1 MLRLLTRSVGR
12 PAPVPITSFS
22 RSALRF
28 RSTSEWGERKEPTR
42 PKAPRD
48 PVSRDV
54 ARARQNA
61 ARGGTPWREMKDHDI
76 ARAGKVAQDEAARI
90 KLAELHRKQS
100 EDRLAEVLAAH
111 RDTPPLSAESLPGI
125 VSDLPP
131 DVSLHQAHISEA
143 VVAMRD
149 ALDDLDV
156 HAFGCTWLGLMEART
171 YIALTDTD
179 WASLNRRLADG
190 LRGSEQQQFRGELH
204 GHLSGLV
211 YRDPEVFQAVCHFV
225 VEAAA
230 HHHWESLLETLFEL
244 LRSNYAAISMMLFEA
259 YKARGIVVDG
269 IDLSLANSQE
279 RADRL
284 AARLK
289 SEGMRPLILT
299 YVAALTILDKFD
311 ESTSKTLLGL
321 NHDGILRRFTRLND
335 LWQVQRRVL
344 EGRHDTNIIMRMME
358 EDMPALY
365 DTVPLLALETTSS
378 CLAQNASKMPELAP
392 GIQRY
397 LDVLW
402 QRMLSMGAS
411 RTASAVYIRLQ
422 TLLTMSQLEGFQAT
436 ATTLLSRLRKARDPL
451 ADAAVVTQLI
461 AFQLR
466 IQNYDEALR
475 LLQGLGRF
483 DVHGGFSAVV
493 IRDLL
498 KLSCYAKYPH
508 AKQTKLVTEVLR
520 KIDPSRLGGTSRG
533 LLLRFLL
540 DGGHSIERA
549 CATLISSD
557 SLSTAYYYKVLRRL
571 TQPMRNI
578 RDIPVAYLEAAV
590 HILERHVPTNRAY
603 AGATYTVIWN
613 TVIKS
618 ISKSNATKGERATL
632 VQRALEC
639 FPDTCQTSERHRL
652 PLLRSVV
659 MFSLER
665 DDPFPELA
673 QRWWRKLYAM
683 ESGMF
688 DQTEIEAA
696 VVGFVHAGLV
706 ESAMEV
712 VQMACK
718 MIVVHPPLRSVLEER
733 DEWTTPEFE
742 DALHRAGVTH
752 AGGEMVDRLPRFG
765 DAYGRTGRDGDI
777 RVDEEWG
784 RQTWRDEDTDNMDE
798 AAEAAEEM
806 EVDEMGADDVLED
819 VE

>member
-1 MLRLLTRSVGR
+1 
-12 PAPVPITSFS
+12 
-22 RSALRF
+22 
-28 RSTSEWGERKEPTR
+28 
-42 PKAPRD
+42 
-48 PVSRDV
+48 
-54 ARARQNA
+54 
-61 ARGGTPWREMKDHDI
+61 
-76 ARAGKVAQDEAARI
+76 
-90 KLAELHRKQS
+90 
-100 EDRLAEVLAAH
+100 
-111 RDTPPLSAESLPGI
+111 
-125 VSDLPP
+125 
-131 DVSLHQAHISEA
+131 
-143 VVAMRD
+143 
-149 ALDDLDV
+149 
-156 HAFGCTWLGLMEART
+156 
-171 YIALTDTD
+171 
-179 WASLNRRLADG
+179 
-190 LRGSEQQQFRGELH
+190 
-204 GHLSGLV
+204 
-211 YRDPEVFQAVCHFV
+211 
-225 VEAAA
+225 
-230 HHHWESLLETLFEL
+230 
-244 LRSNYAAISMMLFEA
+244 
-259 YKARGIVVDG
+259 
-269 IDLSLANSQE
+269 
-279 RADRL
+279 
-284 AARLK
+284 
-289 SEGMRPLILT
+289 
-299 YVAALTILDKFD
+299 
-311 ESTSKTLLGL
+311 
-321 NHDGILRRFTRLND
+321 
-335 LWQVQRRVL
+335 
-344 EGRHDTNIIMRMME
+344 
-358 EDMPALY
+358 
-365 DTVPLLALETTSS
+365 
-378 CLAQNASKMPELAP
+378 MPELAP
-392 GIQRY
+392 RIQRY

-422 TLLTMSQLEGFQAT
+422 TLLTMNQLEGFQAT
-436 ATTLLSRLRKARDPL
+436 ATTLLSSLRKARDPL

-466 IQNYDEALR
+466 MQNYDEALR

-483 DVHGGFSAVV
+483 EVHGGFSAVV

-520 KIDPSRLGGTSRG
+520 RIDPSRLGGTSRG

-540 DGGHSIERA
+540 DGGNSIERA

-632 VQRALEC
+632 IQRALEC
-639 FPDTCQTSERHRL
+639 FPDTCQTSERHHL

-673 QRWWRKLYAM
+673 QRWWRKLYGM

-688 DQTEIEAA
+688 DRTEIEAA
-696 VVGFVHAGLV
+696 VVGFVHAGLL

-718 MIVVHPPLRSVLEER
+718 MTVVHKPLRSVLEER

-742 DALHRAGVTH
+742 DTLHRAGITH
-752 AGGEMVDRLPRFG
+752 ADGEMVERLPRFG
-765 DAYGRTGRDGDI
+765 VAYGKTGRDGDI
-777 RVDEEWG
+777 RVGDEWG

-798 AAEAAEEM
+798 AAEEAEEM
-806 EVDEMGADDVLED
+806 EADEMGADDVLED
-819 VE
+819 VD